1 MTPAFRQLFAFT
13 NPEVT
18 AAFAH
23 ARRAGKTYGLTLLHS
38 EDTTIQ
44 GKILIITPRA
54 SGKANERNLIRRRVK
69 HIFYTN
75 KLYETSGRWILLV
88 YRQAHRL
95 SYQDLTAFLTHAIR
109 PTTCL

>member
-1 MTPAFRQLFAFT
+1 MISAFRQLFAFT

-38 EDTTIQ
+38 PDATAP
-44 GKILIITPRA
+44 GKLLIITPRA
-54 SGKANERNLIRRRVK
+54 SGKAHERNLLRRRVK

-75 KLYETSGRWILLV
+75 RLYAASGRWILLV
-88 YRQAHRL
+88 YRQAQLL
-95 SYQDLTAFLTHAIR
+95 SYQDLTKFLTHAIR
-109 PTTCL
+109 PNTCI